1 MRRKLFAIVLGIT
14 AVLAFSACGSNQNTS
29 GNNSNNS
36 SAASDST
43 PVSEPPSLETK
54 TVSLEDWIGSADCKD
69 AEDSTN
75 DALSGTGM
83 TVKLN
88 ADSNVF
94 IYEYYLKD
102 DGAIDYSS
110 LTADQLDAAFG
121 PVIEANRSDLN
132 DLFTSFEQSYDIT
145 LDAIRFTFYTAD
157 GTELYTGEVHN
168 E

>member
-1 MRRKLFAIVLGIT
+1 MRRKLFAVVLGIT
-14 AVLAFSACGSNQNTS
+14 AVLAFSACGSNQDTS

-36 SAASDST
+36 SAASDSA
-43 PVSEPPSLETK
+43 PGSETPSLEAK
-54 TVSLEDWIGSADCKD
+54 IASLEDWIESVDCKE
-69 AEDSTN
+69 AEDAAN
-75 DALSGTGM
+75 EALSGTGM

-88 ADSNVF
+88 ADGNVF
-94 IYEYYLKD
+94 IYEYYLEN
-102 DGAIDYSS
+102 DGAVDYSS
-110 LTADQLDAAFG
+110 LTADQLDTAFA

-157 GTELYTGEVHN
+157 GAKLYTGEVPN